1 MTFFHIQRKR
11 TPMTKLFSIFI
22 ALFLVTTNAW
32 SDTPAPQPSTSVSP
46 PMPYVIP
53 SPPKLDAKAYLVVDF
68 NSGAVL
74 ADFNADQRIEPASL
88 TKIMSG
94 YVILS
99 ELKNGNMSLNDM
111 VTISPKAWKMP
122 GSKMFIEVGQKVSV
136 SNLIKGMVVQSGN
149 DATVALAEH
158 VAGSEGTFVEMM
170 NKYAQ
175 VLGMTGTHFANA
187 TGLPN
192 PDHYSTA
199 VDLAKVA
206 KALIQKFPDDYKW
219 YDQKK
224 FTFNG
229 ITQYNRNK
237 LLWQDPSVD
246 GLKTGHTESAGYCLV
261 SSAHRNGMRIV
272 TVVVGTPS
280 AAKRVSESQKLIN
293 YAFRFFETHKLY
305 TADQRLHDARVWEGK
320 QNTVGLSLAKD
331 LYITIPRGQ
340 YKNLK
345 IETTIK
351 SDIRAPITKGQQLG
365 DLHVS
370 LNGKVIAERPLVA
383 TSEVEEGSFFK
394 KIIDQIKLLFQALL
408 NFIGL

>member
-1 MTFFHIQRKR
+1 
-11 TPMTKLFSIFI
+11 MTKLFSIFI

-32 SDTPAPQPSTSVSP
+32 SDTPVPQPGTSVSP

-74 ADFNADQRIEPASL
+74 ADFNANQRIEPASL

-394 KIIDQIKLLFQALL
+394 KIIDQIKLLFQSLL